1 MKSGTRFGLLRV
13 AAIACLAVT
22 AAGAPAAFAA
32 PNDPS
37 APICTM
43 SYPVPVEPFQTP
55 AASDVFAISSNGT
68 IDLKVHTNA
77 GTDVAYDQKFTVN
90 WANITTGKSGVAD
103 TSAQVKGPDNTLTV
117 TGIPTKPGRI
127 LLNLGVFNHGE
138 GQNYTNGEC
147 SVEYQ
152 AS

>member
-1 MKSGTRFGLLRV
+1 MKSGIRSGLLRF
-13 AAIACLAVT
+13 AAITCLAVT
-22 AAGAPAAFAA
+22 AVGAPAAFAA

-37 APICTM
+37 GPLCTM

-55 AASDVFAISSNGT
+55 ASSDVFATSAGGSV
-68 IDLKVHTNA
+68 DLKVHTNA
-77 GTDVAYDQKFTVN
+77 GTDVAYDQKFSVN
-90 WANITTGKSGVAD
+90 WSNIDTGRSGVAD

-127 LLNLGVFNHGE
+127 LFNLGVFNHGE

-147 SVEYQ
+147 TVEYQ